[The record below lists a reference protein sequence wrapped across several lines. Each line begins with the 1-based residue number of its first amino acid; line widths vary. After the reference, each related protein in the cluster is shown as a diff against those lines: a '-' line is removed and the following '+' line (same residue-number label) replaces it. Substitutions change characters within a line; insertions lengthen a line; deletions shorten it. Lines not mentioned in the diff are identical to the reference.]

1 MAVQAGSIEATLD
14 LVRERALRLEQESA
28 ALRAELDQ
36 VAIQLGWQSTRSVP
50 PRTLQKIAVSE
61 SEIAQYRKLTGAQFP
76 DVLLRLTLQAQKA
89 ATRLKQSV
97 RPDEREMAMRA
108 VMESF
113 QQVAASLGLTIP
125 DELEAAIGD

>member
-1 MAVQAGSIEATLD
+1 MAVQVGSIEATLD

-28 ALRAELDQ
+28 ALCAELDQ
-36 VAIQLGWQSTRSVP
+36 VAIQLGWQSTRSVS

-61 SEIAQYRKLTGAQFP
+61 TEIASYRKLTSAQFP
-76 DVLLRLTLQAQKA
+76 DTLLRLALQAQKA

-97 RPDEREMAMRA
+97 QPEEREIAIRA
-108 VMESF
+108 VLTAF
-113 QQVAASLGLTIP
+113 QQVAASLGLTLP